1 MIITNNNIELLESSF
16 PKYFKDES
24 IIEKIKNNP
33 YTNYYLVTKTGICL
47 AFINYDLIYER
58 AELSQIEVLKEYQR
72 QGIASKLLEFF
83 IEDCK
88 NKQIKNI
95 TLEVKID
102 NVKAINLYKKYGFK
116 QVAIRK
122 KYYNGIDGILM
133 EKVL

>member
-33 YTNYYLVTKTGICL
+33 YTNYYLVTKNGVCL

-102 NVKAINLYKKYGFK
+102 NAKAINLYKKYGFK